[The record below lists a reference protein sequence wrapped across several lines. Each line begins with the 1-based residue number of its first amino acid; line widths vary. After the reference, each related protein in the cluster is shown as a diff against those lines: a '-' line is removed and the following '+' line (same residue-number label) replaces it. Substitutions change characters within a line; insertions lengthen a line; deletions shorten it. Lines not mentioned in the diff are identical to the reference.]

1 MQFYSHSK
9 KWLEQEF
16 DNDVNNFDP
25 CAIETI
31 MDKFE
36 QANEGLAKST
46 MSANEMG
53 VKINQRWIVSVIKDL
68 ELSLT
73 LVKTEM

>member
-9 KWLEQEF
+9 KWLEQEI
-16 DNDVNNFDP
+16 DKHNFEP